1 MRRGHGRGYD
11 ALPEDVEEYLRFP
24 AWLQGL
30 LVLSVVAVIV
40 VLGVTS
46 VVDGWEDWVVLGG
59 IIAAVSGVA
68 VAVNSRRY
76 PTRKRTI
83 TKDSD
88 SRW

>member
-1 MRRGHGRGYD
+1 LWRGYD

-24 AWLQGL
+24 VWLQAL
-30 LVLSVVAVIV
+30 VVLSVVGLIV

-59 IIAAVSGVA
+59 ILIAVSGVA
-68 VAVNSRRY
+68 VAVNNRRY
-76 PTRKRTI
+76 PTRKRTF
-83 TKDSD
+83 TKDSE

>member
-1 MRRGHGRGYD
+1 M
-11 ALPEDVEEYLRFP
+11 RFP
-24 AWLQGL
+24 VWLQAL
-30 LVLSVVAVIV
+30 VVLSVVGLIV

-59 IIAAVSGVA
+59 ILVAVSGVA
-68 VAVNSRRY
+68 VAVNNRRY
-76 PTRKRTI
+76 PTRKRRF

>member
-1 MRRGHGRGYD
+1 
-11 ALPEDVEEYLRFP
+11 
-24 AWLQGL
+24 
-30 LVLSVVAVIV
+30 VVGVIV

-59 IIAAVSGVA
+59 ILVAVSGVA

-76 PTRKRTI
+76 PTRKRAF

>member
-1 MRRGHGRGYD
+1 
-11 ALPEDVEEYLRFP
+11 LRFP
-24 AWLQGL
+24 VWLQGL
-30 LVLSVVAVIV
+30 VVLSVVGLIV

-59 IIAAVSGVA
+59 ILVAVSGLA
-68 VAVNSRRY
+68 VAVNNRRY
-76 PTRKRTI
+76 PTRKRTF

>member
-1 MRRGHGRGYD
+1 
-11 ALPEDVEEYLRFP
+11 LRFP
-24 AWLQGL
+24 AWLQAL
-30 LVLSVVAVIV
+30 IVLSVVGLIV

-59 IIAAVSGVA
+59 IIVAVSGVA

-76 PTRKRTI
+76 PTRKRTF

>member
-1 MRRGHGRGYD
+1 M
-11 ALPEDVEEYLRFP
+11 RFP
-24 AWLQGL
+24 VWLQAL
-30 LVLSVVAVIV
+30 LLFAVVGVIV

-68 VAVNSRRY
+68 VAVNNRRY
-76 PTRKRTI
+76 PTRKRTF

>member
-1 MRRGHGRGYD
+1 M
-11 ALPEDVEEYLRFP
+11 RFP
-24 AWLQGL
+24 VWLQGL
-30 LVLSVVAVIV
+30 VVLSVVGLIV

-59 IIAAVSGVA
+59 ILVAVSGLA
-68 VAVNSRRY
+68 VAVNNRRY
-76 PTRKRTI
+76 PTRKRTF

>member
-1 MRRGHGRGYD
+1 MWRGYD

-24 AWLQGL
+24 VWLQAL
-30 LVLSVVAVIV
+30 VVLSVVGLIV

-59 IIAAVSGVA
+59 ILIAVSGVA
-68 VAVNSRRY
+68 VAVNNRRY
-76 PTRKRTI
+76 PTRKRTF
-83 TKDSD
+83 TKDSE

>member
-1 MRRGHGRGYD
+1 M
-11 ALPEDVEEYLRFP
+11 RFP
-24 AWLQGL
+24 VWLQGL
-30 LVLSVVAVIV
+30 VVLSVVALIV

-59 IIAAVSGVA
+59 ILVAVSGVA
-68 VAVNSRRY
+68 VAVNNRRY
-76 PTRKRTI
+76 PTRKRTF